1 MYIYR
6 ISHLF
11 SIHQWKVGGLKFRP
25 VSEIFSYFYI
35 LYLLIYKYFK
45 ILSSSMRY
53 FEILFPISIQ
63 IFYFIRAKISEES
76 PIYNLFLDEV
86 SDLSISQHVYHSFHM
101 KLYCIWKSYM
111 DQYHAAVLISTR
123 FAEIENFGWCLFLFF
138 SFSVLSNL
146 AEISRCVNMSN
157 SVLWSINS
165 DPTSVKMKW
174 MTYL

>member
-25 VSEIFSYFYI
+25 VSEIFSYFFI

-53 FEILFPISIQ
+53 FENLFPVSIQ

-123 FAEIENFGWCLFLFF
+123 FADIEKFWLASLLIFVFF
-138 SFSVLSNL
+138 SLVK
-146 AEISRCVNMSN
+146 SR
-157 SVLWSINS
+157 W
-165 DPTSVKMKW
+165 D
-174 MTYL
+174 

>member
-76 PIYNLFLDEV
+76 PIYNLSLDEV

-111 DQYHAAVLISTR
+111 DQYHAAVLISIR
-123 FAEIENFGWCLFLFF
+123 FADIDKFWLASLLIFVFF
-138 SFSVLSNL
+138 SLVK
-146 AEISRCVNMSN
+146 SR
-157 SVLWSINS
+157 W
-165 DPTSVKMKW
+165 D
-174 MTYL
+174 

>member
-76 PIYNLFLDEV
+76 PFFGWSKWSFHITACLSFLSHEIV
-86 SDLSISQHVYHSFHM
+86 LHMKIIHGSISCS
-101 KLYCIWKSYM
+101 CINLNQICRHWKILAGVSSY
-111 DQYHAAVLISTR
+111 
-123 FAEIENFGWCLFLFF
+123 FCLFQSCQISLR
-138 SFSVLSNL
+138 L
-146 AEISRCVNMSN
+146 AV
-157 SVLWSINS
+157 V
-165 DPTSVKMKW
+165 
-174 MTYL
+174 

>member
-45 ILSSSMRY
+45 ILSLSMRY

-86 SDLSISQHVYHSFHM
+86 SDLSISQHVYHDSFHM

-123 FAEIENFGWCLFLFF
+123 FADIEKFWLASLLVFVFF
-138 SFSVLSNL
+138 SLVK
-146 AEISRCVNMSN
+146 SR
-157 SVLWSINS
+157 W
-165 DPTSVKMKW
+165 D
-174 MTYL
+174 